1 MIIIYHKNN
10 RVIDVTYRG
19 NKNFVF
25 NRKASIASI
34 VMNLAINYPQSK
46 IVWCHQNLQSSLDLE
61 FINNELHHDR
71 MMLSYNPNNI
81 NFLSKKIG
89 YIDES
94 PFIKINKEVLY
105 PTWQMSS
112 AVGSIHASILLNI
125 NKRIKL
131 DYDFD
136 YYLSSIAKVCM
147 PLGLLSYSEP
157 KLLSGSCPIII
168 SKLSDFK
175 LFKFVKQHYKTRWIF
190 LLFLNL
196 MIYEFKFPLLPFL
209 YSVFFRNRTNNVI
222 KINNIK
228 VKSILKEPIDLK
240 TIDIII
246 PTIGRKEYLYD
257 ILKDLSHQTHLPVI
271 VIIVEQ
277 NPLLKSI
284 SDLDYLTS
292 ETWPFTIKHIFTHQ
306 AGACNARNI
315 ALKEV
320 ESEWIFLAD
329 DDIRINNSFFEKS
342 FELISQ
348 YKNKAMTFSCLREGE
363 KTRSNAVFQWITF
376 GSGCSIVKKEVV
388 KDVFFNIKYEFGFGE
403 DADFG
408 MQIRNRGYDILYFP
422 IPQILHLKAP
432 VGGFR
437 TKPDLP
443 WSDGQ
448 VKPKPAPTVMLY
460 KVLHETKE
468 QINGYKIILFFK
480 YYKSQSIKNPIA
492 YFFNFQREWKQSLYW
507 ANKLKDRV

>member
-10 RVIDVTYRG
+10 RVIDVTYGG
-19 NKNFVF
+19 NKNLAF

-46 IVWCHQNLQSSLDLE
+46 IVWCHQNFQSSLDLE

-112 AVGSIHASILLNI
+112 AVGSIHASILLTI

-157 KLLSGSCPIII
+157 KLLSGSCPVNI

-209 YSVFFRNRTNNVI
+209 YSGFFRNRTNNVI

-228 VKSILKEPIDLK
+228 VNSTLEEAIDLK

-257 ILKDLSHQTHLPVI
+257 ILKDLSHQTHLPVNI
-271 VIIVEQ
+271 IIVEQ
-277 NPLLKSI
+277 NPLVESVSELN
-284 SDLDYLTS
+284 YLTS
-292 ETWPFTIKHIFTHQ
+292 EAWPFEIKHTFTHQ
-306 AGACNARNI
+306 SGACNARNI
-315 ALKEV
+315 ALNQV
-320 ESEWIFLAD
+320 ESEWVFFAD
-329 DDIRINNSFFEKS
+329 DDIRIANCFIKIAFE
-342 FELISQ
+342 FISQ
-348 YKNKAMTFSCLREGE
+348 YKNKAVTFNCLRKGE
-363 KTRSNAVFQWITF
+363 KTGNNEIFQWITF
-376 GSGCSIVKKEVV
+376 GSGCSIVKSEVV
-388 KDVFFNIKYEFGFGE
+388 KDISFNVKYEFGFGE

-408 MQIRNRGYDILYFP
+408 MQIRNKGYDVLYFP
-422 IPQILHLKAP
+422 TPQILHLKAP

-437 TKPDLP
+437 TKPNFLWNND
-443 WSDGQ
+443 Q
-448 VKPKPAPTVMLY
+448 IKPKPSPTVMLY
-460 KVLHETKE
+460 KVLHETNE

-480 YYKSQSIKNPIA
+480 YYKSQSIKNPIK
-492 YFFNFQREWKQSLYW
+492 YFLNFQKEWKKSSYW
-507 ANKLKDRV
+507 ANELINKI